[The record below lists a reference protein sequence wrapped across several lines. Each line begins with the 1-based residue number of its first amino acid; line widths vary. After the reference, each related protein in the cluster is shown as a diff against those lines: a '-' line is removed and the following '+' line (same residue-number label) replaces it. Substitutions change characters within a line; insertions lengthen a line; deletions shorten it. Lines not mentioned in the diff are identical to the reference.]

1 MPRGGGKL
9 LPMRRFRVAL
19 GFASLSAAVLS
30 WGAVA
35 PSSQEVPIAIVG
47 ARLIDGT
54 GGSPMK
60 DSVVIVA
67 GDRIAAVGS
76 KVRIRIPRYA
86 TVVDAAG
93 KFLMPGLVDV
103 QCHIDQPAD
112 AMQRYWKA
120 QLRWGVTT
128 MRSGGTDKPET
139 VPLFRLTREGSF
151 VAPRAYTSGQRF
163 AGSAP
168 YPGAPT
174 ISPATPD
181 EARASVRTLKAQR
194 VDFIEISMADPKLPP
209 AVITAIVGEA
219 KSAGIPIV
227 VRVSDVASLH
237 QLADL
242 GVTDFVHNPTDQ
254 PVNGQLVDYA
264 KSKRLTFAPA
274 MASLESQWFYYEHP
288 EILQMPRLQDA
299 LYPRGK
305 QLLADPQRRADA
317 LSAPDLAQQKKRMRD
332 QTFPFIKA
340 MSNGGVR
347 VVTGTDCGDESQVT
361 PLGYATHREI
371 QLFVE
376 AGLSPLAAIRAATLD
391 AARVV
396 ARKDDPE
403 FGSIRVG
410 KAADLVLLDA
420 DPTADINNTVAINS
434 VMRAG
439 RWVE

>member
-1 MPRGGGKL
+1 
-9 LPMRRFRVAL
+9 MRRFPFVLVIVAL
-19 GFASLSAAVLS
+19 CAAVSQSAAKPS
-30 WGAVA
+30 DAV
-35 PSSQEVPIAIVG
+35 PLAIVG

-76 KVRIRIPRYA
+76 KVRVRIPRYA

-103 QCHIDQPAD
+103 QCHIDPPAD
-112 AMQRYWKA
+112 VMQKYWVA

-128 MRSGGTDKPET
+128 MRSAGTDKPEA
-139 VPLFRLTREGSF
+139 VPLFRLSREGSF
-151 VAPRAYTSGQRF
+151 VAPRAYT
-163 AGSAP
+163 AGLGFDLGATG
-168 YPGAPT
+168 PGAPALK
-174 ISPATPD
+174 PATPD
-181 EARASVRTLKAQR
+181 EARENVRSLKAQQ
-194 VDFIEISMADPKLPP
+194 VDFITVSMTEPRFPP
-209 AVITAIVGEA
+209 EVIAAIVGEA
-219 KSAGIPIV
+219 KRSAIPIV
-227 VRVSDVASLH
+227 AHVSDLAGLR

-254 PVNGQLVDYA
+254 PVTQQLVVWA

-274 MASLESQWFYYEHP
+274 LASVESQWFYYEHP
-288 EILQMPRLQDA
+288 EILQMARLRDA

-305 QLLADPQRRADA
+305 QLLADPARRAEM
-317 LSAPDLAQQKKRMRD
+317 LSAPDLAQRKKRLHD
-332 QTFPFIKA
+332 QTLPFVKA
-340 MSNGGVR
+340 MFAGGVR
-347 VVTGTDCGDESQVT
+347 VVTGTECGGESMT

-376 AGLSPLAAIRAATLD
+376 AGLPPLAAIRAATLD
-391 AARVV
+391 AARVIT
-396 ARKDDPE
+396 RSENPD

-420 DPTADINNTVAINS
+420 DPTVDIRNTVAINS

-439 RWVE
+439 RWVDQ